1 MSINARATVSA
12 EPRRRR
18 RSPELAEREIVE
30 AAEALLRERPFRELT
45 VEEVMSRTSLSRPSF
60 YVYFRD
66 RHHLIVRVLDH
77 IGGELFEMTDRWLA
91 GGDDPRADARA
102 AVEGVAAVYAKHGPV
117 LLAIADAGS
126 SDSEVESVYFAMVQ
140 RFVDATAEHIEQ
152 EIEAG
157 RIEPLNARETARALV
172 WMNERY
178 LTESLGRTPQEPL
191 DVVVETLWTIWVRT
205 LYGPA

>member
-1 MSINARATVSA
+1 MSINDRATLTA

-18 RSPELAEREIVE
+18 RSPQLAEREIVE

-77 IGGELFEMTDRWLA
+77 IGGELFAMADRWLE
-91 GGDDPRADARA
+91 GGEDPRTDARA
-102 AVEGVAAVYAKHGPV
+102 AVEGVAAVYAEHGPV

-126 SDSEVESVYFAMVQ
+126 YDSEVESVYSAMLQ

-157 RIEPLNARETARALV
+157 RVEPLDARETARALV

-178 LTESLGRTPQEPL
+178 LTESLGRSPQEPL

-205 LYGPA
+205 LYGSG